1 MIKPILIPVAL
12 ATALFSLN
20 ANAIDKET
28 AALLTKLSKQV
39 AELESKANVSD
50 ARIQEL
56 EKNLAE
62 ERLKNGKA
70 ATVAVAGNSPAPS
83 SFSTNSTALAN
94 LNDEPKAETKPAVTL
109 GDAKGTFKIPGADT
123 SVGIGGYVK
132 LDIAESSTGAANAAG
147 LANSPGTSYAS
158 GDVALD
164 PRQIPIGQRTGAN
177 SQLAFNARETRL
189 WLKSFTPSKW
199 GDVNTYVEMDFFGSA
214 SSYAPLLRHAY
225 GSFGHL
231 LAGQTWTTFLNDT
244 TLADTL
250 DYNGP
255 VGTTKVRQPL
265 LRWTQPFKVYG
276 QSLELLSAVEA
287 PSSQVLSVGANNAV
301 TAPAAYPGANRYPD
315 LVARINYKA
324 EWGNLSLA
332 GMARDIRYT
341 NPVAGKTRD
350 HWGGAVS
357 LAGKINLFSL
367 DDFRFSLNYGNVL
380 GRYLTNT
387 PFEDAAL
394 NTVSMNMS
402 LVNAY
407 SVMIAYQHWWADKW
421 RSTLAYG
428 FEKADLPLTVAYTTL
443 TSQQAESVHVN
454 LLWNPLPQA
463 TLGMEYIYGARALY
477 DGGNGNISRAQL
489 SAKYSF

>member
-1 MIKPILIPVAL
+1 MIKPIHISVAL
-12 ATALFSLN
+12 ASALFSLN
-20 ANAIDKET
+20 ANAVDKET
-28 AALLTKLSKQV
+28 ATLLTKLSEQV
-39 AELESKANVSD
+39 AELQSKASVSD

-62 ERLKNGKA
+62 ERQKHGKA
-70 ATVAVAGNSPAPS
+70 ATVTVAANPPEAS
-83 SFSTNSTALAN
+83 SSSATNSTAVAN
-94 LNDEPKAETKPAVTL
+94 LNDEPKPETKPAVTL
-109 GDAKGTFKIPGADT
+109 GDVKGTFKIPGTDT

-132 LDIAESSTGAANAAG
+132 LDITESSTGAANAVG
-147 LANSPGTSYAS
+147 LANSPGTGYAS

-189 WLKSFTPSKW
+189 WLKSFTPGKW
-199 GDVNTYVEMDFFGSA
+199 GDVNTYVEMDLYGTA

-244 TLADTL
+244 TLPDTL

-265 LRWTQPFKVYG
+265 LRWTQPFKVSG

-287 PSSQVLSVGANNAV
+287 PSSQVLSVTNNAV
-301 TAPAAYPGANRYPD
+301 AAAAYPGANRYPD
-315 LVARINYKA
+315 LVARINYKP

-341 NPVAGKTRD
+341 NTPAGKTRD
-350 HWGGAVS
+350 TWGGAVS

-394 NTVSMNMS
+394 NTVPMNLS

-407 SVMIAYQHWWADKW
+407 SVMIAYQHWWADRW

-428 FEKADLPLTVAYTTL
+428 FEKADLPLSVAYTTL
-443 TSQQAESVHVN
+443 TSQQAESVHAN

-463 TLGMEYIYGARALY
+463 TLGLEYIYGARALY